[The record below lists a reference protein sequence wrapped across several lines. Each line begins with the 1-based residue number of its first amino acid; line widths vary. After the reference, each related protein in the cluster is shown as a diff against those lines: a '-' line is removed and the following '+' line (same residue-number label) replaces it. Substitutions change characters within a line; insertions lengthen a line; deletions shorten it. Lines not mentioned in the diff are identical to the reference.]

1 MTASPHTL
9 LPIVLASA
17 VLSLAG
23 ATLGAQ
29 PPVGSPP
36 PAKAAP
42 VVPAAVPDSTRQA
55 IESFAK
61 LQLALNGL
69 RDREQAELAEPRNKK
84 VETQAELRTKH
95 RALRADTLKAHG
107 FTPAQVSAMTL
118 RLSGDDALRALF
130 ESTMERL
137 AK

>member
-1 MTASPHTL
+1 MTASSRPL
-9 LPIVLASA
+9 LPVVLLGAA
-17 VLSLAG
+17 LSLTG
-23 ATLGAQ
+23 ANLGAQ
-29 PPVGSPP
+29 PPAGTPP
-36 PAKAAP
+36 PAKA
-42 VVPAAVPDSTRQA
+42 VPAAVPDSTRQA
-55 IESFAK
+55 IESFAR
-61 LQLALNGL
+61 LQHALNGL

-84 VETQAELRTKH
+84 VETQAELRTRH

-130 ESTMERL
+130 DATMERL

>member
-1 MTASPHTL
+1 
-9 LPIVLASA
+9 
-17 VLSLAG
+17 
-23 ATLGAQ
+23 
-29 PPVGSPP
+29 
-36 PAKAAP
+36 
-42 VVPAAVPDSTRQA
+42 
-55 IESFAK
+55 
-61 LQLALNGL
+61 
-69 RDREQAELAEPRNKK
+69 LAEPRNKK